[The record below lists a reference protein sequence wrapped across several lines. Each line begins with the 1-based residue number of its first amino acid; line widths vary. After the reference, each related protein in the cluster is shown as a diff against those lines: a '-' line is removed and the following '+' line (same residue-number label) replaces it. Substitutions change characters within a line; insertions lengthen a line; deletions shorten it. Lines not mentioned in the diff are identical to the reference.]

1 MADILGSHNL
11 WKLKKLLY
19 GFIDAGKHFWLNVKE
34 ILEDKTFE
42 MLQGDVELRSNV
54 SIQISIEDYAESL
67 TKIGMDRNRKKTEE
81 LSREEMF
88 AVTKIMGKL
97 AWLAR
102 NNLADLDYGSVKL
115 SEANKWYVQQTF
127 FMQRGGLRRVSHIRM
142 R

>member
-1 MADILGSHNL
+1 M
-11 WKLKKLLY
+11 
-19 GFIDAGKHFWLNVKE
+19 DAGKHFWLHVKE

-54 SIQISIEDYAESL
+54 SIQISIEDYAEIL
-67 TKIGMDRNRKKTEE
+67 TKFSMDRNRKKTED

-88 AVTKIMGKL
+88 ALTKIMGKL

-127 FMQRGGLRRVSHIRM
+127 LCKEAD
-142 R
+142 

>member
-1 MADILGSHNL
+1 M
-11 WKLKKLLY
+11 
-19 GFIDAGKHFWLNVKE
+19 
-34 ILEDKTFE
+34 
-42 MLQGDVELRSNV
+42 RSIV

-67 TKIGMDRNRKKTEE
+67 TKIGMDKKRKKTEG

-88 AVTKIMGKL
+88 ALTKIKGKL

-127 FMQRGGLRRVSHIRM
+127 FMQRG
-142 R
+142 